1 MAAFLRADTAK
12 QAAFDERSNRRCN
25 RGTRKTELR
34 NKPRLRKAGIVF
46 KFNKKIVVMGLWR
59 KKNMM
64 MDFTSLE
71 LAVDW
76 FRRIVA
82 EDKDLLLHNRERLK

>member
-1 MAAFLRADTAK
+1 MTITYKGFKKSNEYRK
-12 QAAFDERSNRRCN
+12 QKLAV
-25 RGTRKTELR
+25 
-34 NKPRLRKAGIVF
+34 VF

-59 KKNMM
+59 KSEMM
-64 MDFTSLE
+64 RDFTSLE

-76 FRRIVA
+76 FRRMVA

>member
-1 MAAFLRADTAK
+1 MTITYKGFKKSNEYRK
-12 QAAFDERSNRRCN
+12 QKLAV
-25 RGTRKTELR
+25 
-34 NKPRLRKAGIVF
+34 VF
-46 KFNKKIVVMGLWR
+46 RFNKKIVVMGLWR
-59 KKNMM
+59 KKEMM
-64 MDFTSLE
+64 RDFTSLE

>member
-1 MAAFLRADTAK
+1 MTITYKGFKKSNEYRK
-12 QAAFDERSNRRCN
+12 QKVAV
-25 RGTRKTELR
+25 
-34 NKPRLRKAGIVF
+34 VF

-59 KKNMM
+59 KDRMM
-64 MDFTSLE
+64 RDFTSLE

-82 EDKDLLLHNRERLK
+82 EDKDLLQHNRERLK

>member
-1 MAAFLRADTAK
+1 MTITYKGFKKSNEYRK
-12 QAAFDERSNRRCN
+12 QKLAV
-25 RGTRKTELR
+25 
-34 NKPRLRKAGIVF
+34 VF

-59 KKNMM
+59 KKEMM
-64 MDFTSLE
+64 RDFTSLD

>member
-1 MAAFLRADTAK
+1 MTITYKGFKKSNEYRK
-12 QAAFDERSNRRCN
+12 QKLAV
-25 RGTRKTELR
+25 
-34 NKPRLRKAGIVF
+34 VF

-59 KKNMM
+59 KSNMM
-64 MDFTSLE
+64 RDFTSLD
-71 LAVDW
+71 LAIDW

>member
-1 MAAFLRADTAK
+1 MTITYKGFK
-12 QAAFDERSNRRCN
+12 RSNEY
-25 RGTRKTELR
+25 RKQKL
-34 NKPRLRKAGIVF
+34 AVVF

-59 KKNMM
+59 KSNMM
-64 MDFTSLE
+64 RDFTSLDM
-71 LAVDW
+71 AVDW

>member
-1 MAAFLRADTAK
+1 MTITYKGFK
-12 QAAFDERSNRRCN
+12 RSNEY
-25 RGTRKTELR
+25 RKQKL
-34 NKPRLRKAGIVF
+34 AVVF
-46 KFNKKIVVMGLWR
+46 QFNKKIVVMGLWR
-59 KKNMM
+59 KSKMM
-64 MDFTSLE
+64 RDFTSLE

>member
-1 MAAFLRADTAK
+1 MTITYKGFKKSNEYRK
-12 QAAFDERSNRRCN
+12 QKIAVVFRFNR
-25 RGTRKTELR
+25 
-34 NKPRLRKAGIVF
+34 
-46 KFNKKIVVMGLWR
+46 KIVVMGLWR
-59 KKNMM
+59 KKEMM
-64 MDFTSLE
+64 RDFTSIE

>member
-1 MAAFLRADTAK
+1 MTITYKGFK
-12 QAAFDERSNRRCN
+12 RSNEY
-25 RGTRKTELR
+25 RKQKL
-34 NKPRLRKAGIVF
+34 AVVF
-46 KFNKKIVVMGLWR
+46 RFNKKIVVMGLWR
-59 KKNMM
+59 KDRMM
-64 MDFTSLE
+64 RDFTSLE

>member
-1 MAAFLRADTAK
+1 MTITYKGFKKSNEYRK
-12 QAAFDERSNRRCN
+12 QKFAV
-25 RGTRKTELR
+25 
-34 NKPRLRKAGIVF
+34 VF
-46 KFNKKIVVMGLWR
+46 RFNKKIVVMGLWR
-59 KKNMM
+59 KKEMM
-64 MDFTSLE
+64 RDFTSLE

>member
-1 MAAFLRADTAK
+1 MTITYKGFK
-12 QAAFDERSNRRCN
+12 RSNEY
-25 RGTRKTELR
+25 RKQKL
-34 NKPRLRKAGIVF
+34 AVVF

-59 KKNMM
+59 KKEMM
-64 MDFTSLE
+64 RDFTSLD
-71 LAVDW
+71 LAIDW

>member
-1 MAAFLRADTAK
+1 MTITYKGFKKSNEYRK
-12 QAAFDERSNRRCN
+12 QKIAV
-25 RGTRKTELR
+25 
-34 NKPRLRKAGIVF
+34 VF
-46 KFNKKIVVMGLWR
+46 RFNKKIVVMGLWR
-59 KKNMM
+59 KKEMM
-64 MDFTSLE
+64 RDFTSLE

>member
-1 MAAFLRADTAK
+1 MTITYKGFK
-12 QAAFDERSNRRCN
+12 RSNEY
-25 RGTRKTELR
+25 RKQKL
-34 NKPRLRKAGIVF
+34 AVVF
-46 KFNKKIVVMGLWR
+46 RFNKKIVVMGLWR
-59 KKNMM
+59 KDRMM
-64 MDFTSLE
+64 RDFTSIE

>member
-1 MAAFLRADTAK
+1 MTITYKGFKKSNEYRK
-12 QAAFDERSNRRCN
+12 QKIAV
-25 RGTRKTELR
+25 
-34 NKPRLRKAGIVF
+34 VF
-46 KFNKKIVVMGLWR
+46 RFNKKIVVMGLWR
-59 KKNMM
+59 KKEMM
-64 MDFTSLE
+64 RDFTSLD

>member
-1 MAAFLRADTAK
+1 MTITYKGFK
-12 QAAFDERSNRRCN
+12 RSNEY
-25 RGTRKTELR
+25 RKQKL
-34 NKPRLRKAGIVF
+34 AVVF

-59 KKNMM
+59 KKEMM
-64 MDFTSLE
+64 RDFTSLE

-76 FRRIVA
+76 FRRKVA